1 MSPGRS
7 QGEDKYYCRW
17 RISRVVVAC
26 HLIAATSPASCSSQS
41 YHAGI
46 FLCVGR
52 QARYRL
58 DAGGRLVET
67 EVSLESGN
75 REMGK
80 IQRNRREGR
89 KAEARAKFGICGSWD
104 VGTRMWELR

>member
-1 MSPGRS
+1 M
-7 QGEDKYYCRW
+7 
-17 RISRVVVAC
+17 VVVVGC
-26 HLIAATSPASCSSQS
+26 HLCICNQLLLHTDTQS
-41 YHAGI
+41 YHASI

-104 VGTRMWELR
+104 VGARMWELR